1 MEQIING
8 IKPVFCGK
16 KDCILE
22 ARYERTFFVIAF
34 KRKYGNLKK
43 GGGGWK

>member
-1 MEQIING
+1 MGQIING

-22 ARYERTFFVIAF
+22 ARYERTFFLLPSRESMVP
-34 KRKYGNLKK
+34 
-43 GGGGWK
+43 